1 MAATV
6 VDTIF
11 LAGYLGIAQPILQQA
26 IDAPTT
32 ELVNAVLAAVQ
43 AKAREHQELE
53 ADKHQVDT
61 ELETAVLNSET
72 RSKDLKEAAEK
83 ATKKADELREKLSSE
98 GMHSVLAFYFRTLTT
113 WQRTHALLLRRSYSK

>member
-1 MAATV
+1 MMAATV
-6 VDTIF
+6 VDTGF
-11 LAGYLGIAQPILQQA
+11 LAGYLGIAQPTLQQT

-61 ELETAVLNSET
+61 ELETAVLSSES

-83 ATKKADELREKLSSE
+83 ATKEADELRVKFSTE
-98 GMHSVLAFYFRTLTT
+98 GMRSVLTL
-113 WQRTHALLLRRSYSK
+113 